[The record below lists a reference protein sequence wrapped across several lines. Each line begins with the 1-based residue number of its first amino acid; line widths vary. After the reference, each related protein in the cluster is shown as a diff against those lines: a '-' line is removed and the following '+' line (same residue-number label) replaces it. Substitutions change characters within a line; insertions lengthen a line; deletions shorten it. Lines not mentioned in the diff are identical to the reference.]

1 MKNYL
6 TIFLLFIAIGL
17 FSQEVFYIH
26 TVNIPQE
33 NQEHFEKI
41 MTDYVTELAQDEIS
55 KGDIKAWYLMKRV
68 PNIGEIDSDEPNYL
82 WIHVFDSYEDMTAG
96 NQWWNNSKEKYGIDP
111 SILYSGF
118 NGTTGGFYYWQT
130 EKAIESD
137 VKAQYLI
144 LNFARPKDLNSVM
157 EVNQDVEKHFKKNL
171 VKSGM
176 TGWGYATRIAP
187 QNSTNGTIMFWDVYD
202 NLTNVMKH
210 MAGGAA
216 LEGLDQSLFKKFE
229 EANPDGWLN
238 RLILE
243 YVTGTTD

>member
-1 MKNYL
+1 MVSY
-6 TIFLLFIAIGL
+6 
-17 FSQEVFYIH
+17 
-26 TVNIPQE
+26 
-33 NQEHFEKI
+33 EK
-41 MTDYVTELAQDEIS
+41 
-55 KGDIKAWYLMKRV
+55 V

-210 MAGGAA
+210 MAGG
-216 LEGLDQSLFKKFE
+216 
-229 EANPDGWLN
+229 
-238 RLILE
+238 I
-243 YVTGTTD
+243 

>member
-6 TIFLLFIAIGL
+6 TIFLLFITIGL

-41 MTDYVTELAQDEIS
+41 MTDYVTEIAQDEIS

-96 NQWWNNSKEKYGIDP
+96 NQWWNNSKEKYGIDQ

-118 NGTTGGFYYWQT
+118 NGTTGGFYL
-130 EKAIESD
+130 S
-137 VKAQYLI
+137 LI
-144 LNFARPKDLNSVM
+144 
-157 EVNQDVEKHFKKNL
+157 H
-171 VKSGM
+171 
-176 TGWGYATRIAP
+176 I
-187 QNSTNGTIMFWDVYD
+187 
-202 NLTNVMKH
+202 
-210 MAGGAA
+210 
-216 LEGLDQSLFKKFE
+216 
-229 EANPDGWLN
+229 
-238 RLILE
+238 
-243 YVTGTTD
+243 

>member
-6 TIFLLFIAIGL
+6 TIFLLFITIGL

-137 VKAQYLI
+137 VKAQY
-144 LNFARPKDLNSVM
+144 NF
-157 EVNQDVEKHFKKNL
+157 
-171 VKSGM
+171 
-176 TGWGYATRIAP
+176 
-187 QNSTNGTIMFWDVYD
+187 
-202 NLTNVMKH
+202 
-210 MAGGAA
+210 
-216 LEGLDQSLFKKFE
+216 
-229 EANPDGWLN
+229 
-238 RLILE
+238 
-243 YVTGTTD
+243 

>member
-6 TIFLLFIAIGL
+6 TIFLLFITIGL

-68 PNIGEIDSDEPNYL
+68 PNIGEIDADQPNYL

-130 EKAIESD
+130 EKSIESD

-144 LNFARPKDLNSVM
+144 LNFARPKD
-157 EVNQDVEKHFKKNL
+157 
-171 VKSGM
+171 
-176 TGWGYATRIAP
+176 
-187 QNSTNGTIMFWDVYD
+187 
-202 NLTNVMKH
+202 
-210 MAGGAA
+210 
-216 LEGLDQSLFKKFE
+216 
-229 EANPDGWLN
+229 
-238 RLILE
+238 
-243 YVTGTTD
+243 